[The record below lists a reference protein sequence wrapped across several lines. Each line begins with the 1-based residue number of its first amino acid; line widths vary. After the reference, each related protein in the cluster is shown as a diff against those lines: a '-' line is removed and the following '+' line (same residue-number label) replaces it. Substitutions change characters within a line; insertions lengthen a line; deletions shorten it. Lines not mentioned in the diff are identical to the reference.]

1 MLSAPVALAA
11 FAVAGI
17 AVGVVTAGRTR
28 ALGVALA
35 LTTLALPLLVEPLY
49 ARVLLAFGCMVFVV
63 RAIDLARDSR
73 QWPTVDRVWL
83 MFAVFDV
90 RARRRIPRSFELR
103 HFATFIAYATL
114 GALGLAL
121 VVRVAPAVG
130 GASGLTLRWLGG
142 AVLVYAAAD
151 AANALTVGVLAAG
164 GLRVPTQHRSPIR
177 AHTVRQ
183 FWGEHWNL
191 NVQAWFRRHAFL
203 PLARRGHAR
212 LGVAAG
218 FVTSALLHFYL
229 VAAPIGVRWAL
240 PMAGFFLAQGLI
252 AVGETRV
259 QVARWPRAAQHVWT
273 VCAVLGCS
281 PLFVEPMLRVL
292 SL

>member
-90 RARRRIPRSFELR
+90 READSPFGDGRGPKSTDKLIENETYRVTLND
-103 HFATFIAYATL
+103 AGDIAQIHDKINKRDL
-114 GALGLAL
+114 LAK
-121 VVRVAPAVG
+121 PAE
-130 GASGLTLRWLGG
+130 
-142 AVLVYAAAD
+142 
-151 AANALTVGVLAAG
+151 
-164 GLRVPTQHRSPIR
+164 SP
-177 AHTVRQ
+177 
-183 FWGEHWNL
+183 
-191 NVQAWFRRHAFL
+191 
-203 PLARRGHAR
+203 
-212 LGVAAG
+212 
-218 FVTSALLHFYL
+218 
-229 VAAPIGVRWAL
+229 
-240 PMAGFFLAQGLI
+240 
-252 AVGETRV
+252 
-259 QVARWPRAAQHVWT
+259 
-273 VCAVLGCS
+273 
-281 PLFVEPMLRVL
+281 
-292 SL
+292 

>member
-1 MLSAPVALAA
+1 MRSPWAS
-11 FAVAGI
+11 
-17 AVGVVTAGRTR
+17 
-28 ALGVALA
+28 
-35 LTTLALPLLVEPLY
+35 
-49 ARVLLAFGCMVFVV
+49 
-63 RAIDLARDSR
+63 SR
-73 QWPTVDRVWL
+73 
-83 MFAVFDV
+83 
-90 RARRRIPRSFELR
+90 
-103 HFATFIAYATL
+103 
-114 GALGLAL
+114 
-121 VVRVAPAVG
+121 PAVC
-130 GASGLTLRWLGG
+130 ACRRNT
-142 AVLVYAAAD
+142 A
-151 AANALTVGVLAAG
+151 
-164 GLRVPTQHRSPIR
+164 PIR